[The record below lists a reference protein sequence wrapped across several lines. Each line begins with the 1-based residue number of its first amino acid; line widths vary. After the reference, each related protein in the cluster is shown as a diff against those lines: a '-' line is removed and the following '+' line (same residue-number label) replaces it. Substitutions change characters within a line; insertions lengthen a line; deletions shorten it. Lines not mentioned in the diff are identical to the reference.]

1 MKSCKVLIL
10 LKNPQFTNSSSS
22 VAFTSLSRSGGPWQL
37 YGMAGVFSAAGGDD
51 HLGTLADTG
60 IGCLCNERSM
70 ARGSGAFSR
79 IHTDTK
85 KFLMESMTTGS
96 F

>member
-1 MKSCKVLIL
+1 M
-10 LKNPQFTNSSSS
+10 
-22 VAFTSLSRSGGPWQL
+22 LSRSGGPWQL
-37 YGMAGVFSAAGGDD
+37 YGMAGVFRAAGGDN

-85 KFLMESMTTGS
+85 TFFDGIRDYRKLFRGKMNRFLLFSS
-96 F
+96 FSLT

>member
-1 MKSCKVLIL
+1 
-10 LKNPQFTNSSSS
+10 
-22 VAFTSLSRSGGPWQL
+22 
-37 YGMAGVFSAAGGDD
+37 MAGVFRAAGGDD

-85 KFLMESMTTGS
+85 HFLMESVTTGS
-96 F
+96 FLGEDEQVFVVFQLQFALVLVLLHFLGL